1 MRLQTEAVVLLP
13 DPKLLSA
20 FLLFIAALLSFYFFG
35 VYARLFAYDRF
46 YVPSFCRLSS
56 DECTSIVDTKYG
68 RVFGV
73 SNAFVGAIFLLVHSI
88 VLIFNYFEIISSF
101 YPFFMSVA
109 STSIG
114 VYLVYG
120 LVKLKVKC
128 NICITVHIINI
139 SVFIMQSANIAL

>member
-1 MRLQTEAVVLLP
+1 MP
-13 DPKLLSA
+13 DTKLISA
-20 FLLFIAALLSFYFFG
+20 FLLFIDALLSVYFFG

-46 YVPSFCRLSS
+46 YVPSVCRLSS

-73 SNAFVGAIFLLVHSI
+73 SNAFVGTIFLFVHSI
-88 VLIFNYFEIISSF
+88 VLICTYFEILSNI
-101 YPFFMSVA
+101 YPFFMSLA

-114 VYLVYG
+114 VYLVSG

-128 NICITVHIINI
+128 NICITVHAINM
-139 SVFIMQSANIAL
+139 SVFIMQFANIAI